1 MKYKVVI
8 SAINID
14 GEIKRRGDIVEMSE
28 QEFLKC
34 GTRLEPFVEKA
45 VEPEKPKKRGRPK
58 KVLDEG

>member
-8 SAINID
+8 SAMSID

-34 GTRLEPFVEKA
+34 GTRLEPFVE
-45 VEPEKPKKRGRPK
+45 PEKPKRRGRPK
-58 KVLDEG
+58 KVESED

>member
-8 SAINID
+8 SAMNID

-34 GTRLEPFVEKA
+34 GTRLEPFVEPA
-45 VEPEKPKKRGRPK
+45 KPKRRGRPK
-58 KVLDEG
+58 KVESED